1 MNDMKQEGNTK
12 IETVEEVEDKWAADV
27 WTYANATL
35 LPRTKSVSLPAL
47 LPQET
52 TPDRKQWYMGDN
64 IPGKPREPLLYM
76 GGTDKYHRII
86 KETAQQGYTGF
97 VRS

>member
-1 MNDMKQEGNTK
+1 MKQEGNTK

-35 LPRTKSVSLPAL
+35 LPRTKS
-47 LPQET
+47 
-52 TPDRKQWYMGDN
+52 WYMGDN